1 MLNDWILEVLSDLKC
16 FADQNGLA
24 LLAHQLETT
33 KQVAEAEITE
43 VQQRSAQPIG
53 AAPKA

>member
-1 MLNDWILEVLSDLKC
+1 MPNDWILEVLSDLKC

-43 VQQRSAQPIG
+43 VQQRHAQPIG
-53 AAPKA
+53 GAPKA